1 MRTYKKIFK
10 ITLLEELQYKTT
22 YISGVI
28 CQIAFGFIYIFLY
41 SAFFE
46 SGVPQDFSMQQ
57 MVNYAWLGQ
66 AFFAMFCYSDNCK
79 SKITKDIVN
88 GNVSYQLIKPL
99 NIYTYWFGYVWFT
112 SASKA
117 LVRCV
122 PLLIVACLIPKPY
135 GMTLPAS
142 LPAFLLFL
150 IALLLGSILISA
162 IKMIAYWMVLQTLN
176 PYGVFS
182 ILYSVFAFLG
192 GGVVPIPMLPAKV
205 QNVINF
211 FPCRYASDLPFR
223 LYIGNINWST
233 GLIQIGIQLLWIVG
247 LVIVM
252 KALIDNKCKK
262 LCIQG
267 G

>member
-10 ITLLEELQYKTT
+10 ITLLEELQYKTS
-22 YISGVI
+22 YLSGVI

-46 SGVPQDFSMQQ
+46 SGVPQGFSMRQ
-57 MVNYAWLGQ
+57 MVNYVWLGQ
-66 AFFAMFCYSDNCK
+66 AFFAMFCYADMCK
-79 SKITKDIVN
+79 ERITKDIIT

-122 PLLIVACLIPKPY
+122 PLLVVACLIPKPY

-142 LPAFLLFL
+142 LPAFLLF
-150 IALLLGSILISA
+150 IVALLLGSILISA
-162 IKMIAYWMVLQTLN
+162 IKMIAYWLTLYTLS

-182 ILYSVFAFLG
+182 IMYSVFAFLG
-192 GGVVPIPMLPAKV
+192 GAVVPIPMLPQSV
-205 QNVINF
+205 QNVLNF
-211 FPCRYASDLPFR
+211 FPCRYANDLPFR
-223 LYIGNINWST
+223 IYIGNITIGSA
-233 GLIQIGIQLLWIVG
+233 LIQIGIQVLWIVG
-247 LVIVM
+247 LVIGV
-252 KALIDNKCKK
+252 KILINKKCKN
-262 LCIQG
+262 LCVQG